1 MKYAIL
7 ATVLFLSGCGKL
19 HDMIDTSFDGYSVRC
34 IEGTKFVLM
43 SSDRGLAI
51 SPLVGTDG
59 KPKSCEVT
67 SK

>member
-7 ATVLFLSGCGKL
+7 ATVLFLSACGKAE
-19 HDMIDTSFDGYSVRC
+19 DMFKTSFDGYSVRC
-34 IEGTKFVLM
+34 IEGTKYVM
-43 SSDRGLAI
+43 MTSEHGLAV

-59 KPKSCEVT
+59 KPKGCEVT

>member
-7 ATVLFLSGCGKL
+7 ATVLFLSACGKFE
-19 HDMIDTSFDGYSVRC
+19 DVVSTSINGYTVRC

-59 KPKSCEVT
+59 KPKGCEVT